1 MFLRYNL
8 PHIFTAANLLCGC
21 LAIALTFNHHF
32 ETATW
37 MIIAASLFDFFDG
50 FVARLLRVEGLLGKQ
65 LDSLAD
71 LGTSFRS
78 TSEILHKLILINSHV
93 RCCSCYVDLQPRQLA
108 SKLLR
113 LVDLRVRFNRSF
125 RYPTRLSLPVGC
137 LQLDRHLC

>member
-1 MFLRYNL
+1 MPRDWWRKPSKFHPKLLQNRYRCLVINTSSFTLSFFNFLLTISPPLQQTMFLRYNL

-78 TSEILHKLILINSHV
+78 KSDPKYCKS
-93 RCCSCYVDLQPRQLA
+93 
-108 SKLLR
+108 
-113 LVDLRVRFNRSF
+113 
-125 RYPTRLSLPVGC
+125 
-137 LQLDRHLC
+137 